1 MNSKILQGLL
11 IAALS
16 ITSLVF
22 IVMGDLDFAVLF
34 MTLLFVLTNSFRY
47 RQMKAKG
54 MDREAKWMLGMS
66 VVFVVLFFVV
76 LATIIL

>member
-16 ITSLVF
+16 IASLVF
-22 IVMGDLDFAVLF
+22 VVMRELDFAVLF
-34 MTLLFVLTNSFRY
+34 MTVLFVLTNSFRY

-66 VVFVVLFFVV
+66 VIFVVLFFVV

>member
-16 ITSLVF
+16 IASLVF